1 MGKQPSDPTRE
12 QELEQADRKRQ
23 SKREKDRASTTERP
37 GKQDPQM
44 DPSHIQ
50 ED

>member
-1 MGKQPSDPTRE
+1 MGQQQNDPTKK
-12 QELEQADRKRQ
+12 QEAEQADRKRQ
-23 SKREKDRASTTERP
+23 DKREKDRASTPEHP
-37 GKQDPQM
+37 GNQDPQL